1 MIALA
6 IGIANLLKLTRR
18 IYRLAMY
25 DVLKELRVRVINV
38 LSKEN
43 DM

>member
-6 IGIANLLKLTRR
+6 IRIENLLKLTRR
-18 IYRLAMY
+18 IHRLAMY

-38 LSKEN
+38 LSKGN
-43 DM
+43 DI